1 MSDTA
6 DGPPDLLPPSLERPE
21 GMIITGEKLEQ
32 MRNADSNAPLPE
44 SFFEEEEGNDNNVNK
59 GGRRS
64 RKRRISR
71 RNKRRKTRRHK
82 KSRKHKRSRR

>member
-6 DGPPDLLPPSLERPE
+6 DGPPSLERPE

-32 MRNADSNAPLPE
+32 LRNADSNAPLDD
-44 SFFEEEEGNDNNVNK
+44 SFFEEEGNDNNVNK
-59 GGRRS
+59 GGRRF